1 MHCPDTHQS
10 SPGNHQ
16 HEHKGEGSTSTIR
29 LTAAQEKKR
38 LCHLTHICCQK
49 VETIVAIFPNTFQ
62 RHKQRVMGYVDRETK
77 KRVISRGRQQV
88 AKLCIQGHP
97 PLVPLHLPFS
107 SCPFSLKHSDCHLA
121 PSRVIFLKRRK
132 PPFSLFLIWLQSKPW
147 GAFPMWAS
155 LNQALPATSR
165 SIESVDGCL
174 DYTVK
179 TRLVYEPHFMKITHG
194 PPLNGTVLFWAC
206 RVKL

>member
-1 MHCPDTHQS
+1 MNLREREAQVQS
-10 SPGNHQ
+10 DSQLPR
-16 HEHKGEGSTSTIR
+16 K
-29 LTAAQEKKR
+29 KKR
-38 LCHLTHICCQK
+38 LRHLTHIFCQK
-49 VETIVAIFPNTFQ
+49 VETIVATFPNTFH
-62 RHKQRVMGYVDRETK
+62 RHKQREMGYVDRETK

-121 PSRVIFLKRRK
+121 PSWVIFLKRRK
-132 PPFSLFLIWLQSKPW
+132 PQFSLFLIWLQSKPW

-155 LNQALPATSR
+155 LNQTGALPATSR

-179 TRLVYEPHFMKITHG
+179 TRLVYEPHFMK
-194 PPLNGTVLFWAC
+194 TVKWYGVGMGLLDQTV
-206 RVKL
+206 RSM